1 MYRLEYGVPTDK
13 CALSVRL
20 GIENGFFR
28 DEGIDLSVR
37 VVFSGPAI
45 AAAYDS
51 GDLQLGEIGSPPAVA
66 HISSGFDFRIIGGGL
81 RRKAH
86 MYLCVG
92 KSIRTWEE
100 LKGKRLGLLSRGS
113 CPEWFMRGMLKARGF
128 DPETHVQYVGL
139 LKDYPRVVE
148 MFREGRIDAFL
159 CGEPA
164 PSVAELEGL
173 VDVWCAVLDEP
184 SLPQVQWIV
193 QVAKPAFVEKEPE
206 LVRATLRACSRS
218 GHYAARNVDEWVD
231 FGARQFGIAR
241 PAADRAIRRELP
253 HLHLDGQVD
262 MDGLQEI
269 IQLQDS
275 LGAIVKPISAE
286 SISDLRFV
294 PQVSAVTGVT
304 G

>member
-20 GIENGFFR
+20 GIEKGFFR

-45 AAAYDS
+45 ADAYNS
-51 GDLQLGEIGSPPAVA
+51 GALKLGEIGSPPAVA
-66 HISSGFDFRIIGGGL
+66 HISRGYGFCIVGGGL

-86 MYLCVG
+86 MYLCVA
-92 KSIRTWEE
+92 KSIRSWEE

-128 DPETHVQYVGL
+128 NPEDHVQYVGL
-139 LKDYPRVVE
+139 LQDYPRVVDI
-148 MFREGRIDAFL
+148 FREGKIDAFL

-164 PSVAELEGL
+164 PSEAELEGL

-184 SLPQVQWIV
+184 SLPQYQWIV
-193 QVAKPAFVEKEPE
+193 HVAKPSFIEKEPE
-206 LVRATLRACSRS
+206 AVRATLRACSRS
-218 GHYAARNVDEWVD
+218 GYYAAANVEEWID
-231 FGARQFGIAR
+231 FGTRQFDLNR
-241 PAADRAIRRELP
+241 PTVDRAIKRELP

-262 MDGLQEI
+262 MDGLGEI
-269 IQLQDS
+269 IKLQDT
-275 LGAIVKPISAE
+275 LGAISKPITAE
-286 SISDLRFV
+286 GVCDLRFV
-294 PQVSAVTGVT
+294 PNVRQPIGS
-304 G
+304 